1 MTWDQ
6 FEKLWQALWAY
17 LYKVLEHFGY
27 VAEEDAE

>member
-6 FEKLWQALWAY
+6 FEQLWQALWAY

-27 VAEEDAE
+27 TVEDAE